1 MTYLVVI
8 VLLVLI
14 IATLKQLF
22 KGSKNHEQLFLEQN
36 FVVKRKEDDI
46 EFPKIKVHSN
56 KLEILKYNPSRTNF
70 DFDKAL
76 LQSFSRVFLGE
87 NEQYIFAEYEK
98 NTLFDYFFRG
108 FNKFKLVLYNTK
120 IKKTDYLKDKPV
132 HKDYS
137 IFLGKDIKNR
147 NVEVSIKNRQGISI
161 TGEMGLGKTALANLL
176 LFSLDKNTETEY
188 IFTKTK
194 ADFFNSHKTKFIYK
208 DDEEGIL
215 NTLRELKERAIKA
228 QKDLESENLQNI
240 YQKNGKINFLI
251 LDEAHSFLK
260 MESGLSKERKEVRN
274 EIINL
279 VNWFLY
285 QARSVG
291 YIVVLITPSA
301 EKENLDINLRDVSVF
316 ISTKISSE
324 TVSKNIFNSSIATII
339 PPKQGLFVLKNGK
352 ETTVFQSAFL
362 DIKKLNE
369 RLKWNSSE
377 NL

>member
-1 MTYLVVI
+1 MTYLIVI
-8 VLLVLI
+8 ILLVLI
-14 IATLKQLF
+14 VATLKQVC
-22 KGSKNHEQLFLEQN
+22 KGSKNHEQLFLEHN
-36 FVVKRKEDDI
+36 FVIKKNDEI
-46 EFPKIKVHSN
+46 EFPKIKIHSN

-76 LQSFSRVFLGE
+76 LQSFSRVFLSE

-98 NTLFDYFFRG
+98 NTFFNYFFRE

-120 IKKTDYLKDKPV
+120 IDKTDYFKNRPS

-161 TGEMGLGKTALANLL
+161 TGEMGLGKTALANLI
-176 LFSLDKNTETEY
+176 LFSLDKNVEAEY

-194 ADFFNSHKTKFIYK
+194 ADFFNSNKTKFIYK
-208 DDEEGIL
+208 DDEESIL
-215 NTLRELKERAIKA
+215 NTLKELKEKAIKT
-228 QKDLESENLQNI
+228 QKDLESQNLQNI
-240 YQKNGKINFLI
+240 YQRNGKINI
-251 LDEAHSFLK
+251 IVLDEAHSFLK
-260 MESGLSKERKEVRN
+260 MESGLSKDKREVRN

-316 ISTKISSE
+316 ISTKISSDV
-324 TVSKNIFNSSIATII
+324 VSKNIFNSSIATII
-339 PPKQGLFVLKNGK
+339 PSKQGIFVLKNNN
-352 ETTVFQSAFL
+352 ETTVFQSSFL
-362 DIKKLNE
+362 DVKKLNE

>member
-1 MTYLVVI
+1 MIYLI
-8 VLLVLI
+8 ITIISLI
-14 IATLKQLF
+14 LIATLKLLF
-22 KGSKNHEQLFLEQN
+22 KGFKKYEQLFLEKN
-36 FVVKRKEDDI
+36 FVIKRNNQI
-46 EFPKIKVHSN
+46 EFPKIKIHSN

-70 DFDKAL
+70 DFDKTL
-76 LQSFSRVFLGE
+76 LQSFSKVFLE
-87 NEQYIFAEYEK
+87 ANEQYIFAEYEK
-98 NTLFDYFFRG
+98 NSLFNYFFRD

-120 IKKTDYLKDKPV
+120 IKKTDYFKDKPV

-147 NVEVSIKNRQGISI
+147 NVDVSIKNRQGISI
-161 TGEMGLGKTALANLL
+161 TGEMGLGKTALSNLI
-176 LFSLDKNTETEY
+176 LFSLDKNVEAEY
-188 IFTKTK
+188 VFTKTK
-194 ADFFNSHKTKFIYK
+194 ADFFNSNKTKFIYK
-208 DDEEGIL
+208 DDEESVL
-215 NTLRELKERAIKA
+215 NTLRELKEKAINI
-228 QKDLESENLQNI
+228 QKGLERENLQNI
-240 YQKNGKINFLI
+240 YQRNGKINLLV

-260 MESGLSKERKEVRN
+260 MESGLSKERKEIRS

-291 YIVVLITPSA
+291 FLVVLISPSA

-339 PPKQGLFVLKNGK
+339 PPKQGLFVVKNGND
-352 ETTVFQSAFL
+352 TTVFQSAFI
-362 DIKKLNE
+362 DVKKLNE

-377 NL
+377 SR

>member
-1 MTYLVVI
+1 MIYLI
-8 VLLVLI
+8 IAIISLVL
-14 IATLKQLF
+14 IATLKHLF
-22 KGSKNHEQLFLEQN
+22 KGFKKYEQLFIEQN
-36 FVVKRKEDDI
+36 FVIKRNDQI
-46 EFPKIKVHSN
+46 EFPKIKIHSN

-98 NTLFDYFFRG
+98 NSLFNYFFRG

-120 IKKTDYLKDKPV
+120 IKKTDYFKDKPV

-147 NVEVSIKNRQGISI
+147 NVDVSIKNRQGISI
-161 TGEMGLGKTALANLL
+161 TGEMGLGKTAVANLI
-176 LFSLDKNTETEY
+176 LFSLDKNVEAEY
-188 IFTKTK
+188 VFTKTK
-194 ADFFNSHKTKFIYK
+194 ADFFNSNKTKFIYK
-208 DDEEGIL
+208 DDEERIL
-215 NTLRELKERAIKA
+215 NTLRELKEKAIKT
-228 QKDLESENLQNI
+228 QKGLERENLQNI
-240 YQKNGKINFLI
+240 YQRNGKINLLV

-260 MESGLSKERKEVRN
+260 MESGLSKERKEIRS

-291 YIVVLITPSA
+291 FVVILITPSA

-339 PPKQGLFVLKNGK
+339 PPKQGLFVVKNGND
-352 ETTVFQSAFL
+352 TTVFQSAFI
-362 DIKKLNE
+362 DVKKLNE

-377 NL
+377 SR